1 MARRLYHCL
10 VALHPAGFRQR
21 FAEEM
26 LWIFDQSAETGSLA
40 LLIADAAVSLVRQW
54 LIRSQ
59 MWKWALASIA
69 GLLPLLIAFGSFLP
83 WSRVCCR

>member
-1 MARRLYHCL
+1 MVRSLYLCL
-10 VALHPAGFRQR
+10 VSLHPAGFRQR

-26 LWIFDQSAETGSLA
+26 LWIFDQSAETEGLA

-59 MWKWALASIA
+59 MWKWALASLA
-69 GLLPLLIAFGSFLP
+69 GLIPLLIAFGSFLP
-83 WSRVCCR
+83 WDRVCCR